1 MTTPKERT
9 RAVLKTR
16 QPLVDL
22 ANSSRMSGV
31 PETIRQRA
39 ETLLRYYPEVAD
51 LAITHN
57 NCPHWFGNRMRTV
70 PSLVTQV
77 AFPALSNAGHP
88 AAAAH

>member
-16 QPLVDL
+16 EFLITL
-22 ANSSRMSGV
+22 ANSSRTSDV

-51 LAITHN
+51 MVIAHN
-57 NCPHWFGNRMRTV
+57 NCGHWFGPPGSSDT
-70 PSLVTQV
+70 
-77 AFPALSNAGHP
+77 
-88 AAAAH
+88 